1 MMSNNDLK
9 KFVTLILESSSAD
22 EHRTLSGKMVPV
34 ESEACF
40 HDVAARIEDATATRD
55 QCCLRTDER
64 EHYNG
69 LLKILRRKLRRAKKS
84 IV

>member
-1 MMSNNDLK
+1 MGSKNLK
-9 KFVTLILESSSAD
+9 KFVNLVLESSAAD
-22 EHRTLSGKMVPV
+22 EHRCLSGQMVPV

-40 HDVAARIEDATATRD
+40 HDVVARIEDATATRD

-69 LLKILRRKLRRAKKS
+69 LLKILRRKLRRAKKF
-84 IV
+84 VD